1 MLTATSSDVSMRR
14 QAMDPLPFIRGT
26 ARRWEF
32 RPEEVQRLQWLR
44 RHFLAE
50 PDVFTD
56 RELSRLTF
64 VRWLVNTG
72 RLETG

>member
-44 RHFLAE
+44 RHFLA
-50 PDVFTD
+50 D